1 MRDEELE
8 YESQNNLEEIL
19 YSMNTEEFSEEELND
34 QLNENIFS
42 SHKTDYLSSYLQRYK
57 FLKNEYPEN
66 EEFLNSLKNGKDEL
80 MLYIINEISEKFG
93 FEIDTEHKLKKTAI
107 ALYDFFVINY
117 KENLEIFFYE
127 YIESNKKSILSEI
140 KKNKRKKDISTVNM
154 KNNFSNPNDA
164 IIVDNI
170 ADILLNIIPAIE
182 DEDWINYILDD
193 DDTVTNIHIRK
204 FIEEEIM
211 EINLDTFNAFI
222 DPFVGQEEGWSEVM
236 NDIVLRYVE
245 KNSNSDNDL
254 DIFE

>member
-1 MRDEELE
+1 
-8 YESQNNLEEIL
+8 
-19 YSMNTEEFSEEELND
+19 
-34 QLNENIFS
+34 
-42 SHKTDYLSSYLQRYK
+42 
-57 FLKNEYPEN
+57 
-66 EEFLNSLKNGKDEL
+66 
-80 MLYIINEISEKFG
+80 
-93 FEIDTEHKLKKTAI
+93 
-107 ALYDFFVINY
+107 
-117 KENLEIFFYE
+117 
-127 YIESNKKSILSEI
+127 
-140 KKNKRKKDISTVNM
+140 M

-170 ADILLNIIPAIE
+170 ADILFNIIPSIE

-193 DDTVTNIHIRK
+193 DDTVTNISIRK